1 MGEAKKKNSSIDFR
15 TLTMVLV
22 LVLLWVAFTA
32 TTGGNFLT
40 TRNLSNLIRQAAFT
54 GIMGVGMTLV
64 IVTGGI
70 DLSVG
75 SVLAL
80 STVLCAGMITS
91 GVPAGAAMIAALIIG
106 TALGLVSGVLVTKGR
121 LQPFIATLITMT
133 VYRGLTMIFHYSSCC
148 NGFAKV
154 IQDQSS
160 PYFLSDIIRFF

>member
-1 MGEAKKKNSSIDFR
+1 MNENQKKIASRVQDLGALIALVILVIGISIVSPEFRTGSNFLSLLRQSSING
-15 TLTMVLV
+15 LI
-22 LVLLWVAFTA
+22 AF
-32 TTGGNFLT
+32 
-40 TRNLSNLIRQAAFT
+40 
-54 GIMGVGMTLV
+54 GMTCV
-64 IVTGGI
+64 ILTDAI